1 MHLKLWKMGI
11 AEKSS
16 SIGIKPANALK
27 KGLVTKSTGSWY
39 TVIDDQD
46 IRYDCKIKGNLRIK
60 GIKTTNPLAVG
71 DWVEFQHLFKESNDQ
86 KKNIGMIYRVHER
99 KNYIIR
105 RSQNLSKQ
113 AHIIAAN
120 IDQSF
125 LIVTIN
131 YPVTTTTFIDRFLA
145 SAEAYRIP
153 VVLVFNKIDLYS
165 QEQLDK
171 VEALIRIY
179 HKIGYHCLRV
189 SATENIGIEE
199 LKLIMKDKISVFNG
213 HSGVGKS
220 TIINTIQPGL
230 NLPTREISD
239 YHETGKHTT
248 TFSELFELDFGAY
261 IIDTPG
267 IKAFGMLEM
276 EPWEISHYFPEIFK
290 ISEYCQYNNC
300 SHTHEPGCAV
310 KEAFENGEI
319 AESRFISYLGL
330 LEIDQKYRP
339 AY

>member
-1 MHLKLWKMGI
+1 MGLTLGKLR
-11 AEKSS
+11 
-16 SIGIKPANALK
+16 
-27 KGLVTKSTGSWY
+27 KGLITKSTGSWY
-39 TVIDDQD
+39 VARDEDG
-46 IRYDCKIKGNLRIK
+46 IRYECRIKGNLRIK

-71 DWVEFQHLFKESNDQ
+71 DWVDFEYLEKDSNDQ
-86 KKNIGMIYRVHER
+86 NRNVGLIYRVYDR

-120 IDQSF
+120 IDQAF
-125 LIVTIN
+125 LIVTVN

-153 VVLVFNKIDLYS
+153 VVLLFNKTDRYDAIQVEKMEGLIALY
-165 QEQLDK
+165 
-171 VEALIRIY
+171 
-179 HKIGYHCLRV
+179 
-189 SATENIGIEE
+189 ENIGYKC
-199 LKLIMKDKISVFNG
+199 LKLSAIQETGTDKLKLLMENRISVFNG

-220 TIINTIQPGL
+220 TIINVLQPGL
-230 NLPTREISD
+230 NLKTREISD

-248 TFSELFELDFGAY
+248 TFSELFELDFGGY

-290 ISEYCQYNNC
+290 ISSLCQYNNC

-310 KEAFENGEI
+310 KEAYLNGDI
-319 AESRFISYLGL
+319 AESRFTSYLGL
-330 LEIDQKYRP
+330 LESDQKYRP
-339 AY
+339 AF

>member
-1 MHLKLWKMGI
+1 
-11 AEKSS
+11 
-16 SIGIKPANALK
+16 LK

-39 TVIDDQD
+39 VVKDDAG
-46 IRYDCKIKGNLRIK
+46 ILYECRIKGKLRIK
-60 GIKTTNPLAVG
+60 GMKTTNPLAVG
-71 DWVEFQHLFKESNDQ
+71 DWVDFEHIEKDSRDQ
-86 KKNIGMIYRVHER
+86 NRNIGIIYAVDER

-120 IDQSF
+120 IDQAF

-131 YPVTTTTFIDRFLA
+131 FPVTTTTFIDRFLA

-153 VVLVFNKIDLYS
+153 VVLIFNKTDRYDAQQHGIMKEYIS
-165 QEQLDK
+165 
-171 VEALIRIY
+171 IY
-179 HKIGYHCLRV
+179 EKIGYRCISL
-189 SATENIGIEE
+189 SALQQTGIDD
-199 LKLIMKDKISVFNG
+199 LKSVMKDRISVFNG

-220 TIINTIQPGL
+220 TLINTLQPGL
-230 NLPTREISD
+230 NLKTREISD

-276 EPWEISHYFPEIFK
+276 EPWEISHYFTEIFR
-290 ISEYCQYNNC
+290 ISESCQYNNC

-310 KEAFENGEI
+310 KKAYLSGEI
-319 AESRFISYLGL
+319 AESRFTSYLGL

-339 AY
+339 SF

>member
-1 MHLKLWKMGI
+1 MK
-11 AEKSS
+11 
-16 SIGIKPANALK
+16 
-27 KGLVTKSTGSWY
+27 
-39 TVIDDQD
+39 DDEGN
-46 IRYDCKIKGNLRIK
+46 RYECKIKGNLRIK
-60 GIKTTNPLAVG
+60 GLKTTNPVAVG
-71 DWVEFQHLFKESNDQ
+71 DRVGFEYHEKDSKDQ
-86 KKNIGMIYRVHER
+86 KKLVGMIHTIDER

-120 IDQSF
+120 IDQAF
-125 LIVTIN
+125 LVATIN

-153 VVLVFNKIDLYS
+153 VIILFNKTDRYN
-165 QEQLDK
+165 QEQTDRLHQ
-171 VEALIRIY
+171 LIDTY
-179 HKIGYHCLRV
+179 QSIGYVCIKI
-189 SATENIGIEE
+189 SALLKTGLDE
-199 LKLIMKDKISVFNG
+199 LQERMKDKISVFNG

-220 TIINTIQPGL
+220 TIINIIQPTL
-230 NLPTREISD
+230 NLKTREISD

-248 TFSELFELDFGAY
+248 TYSELFELDFSGY

-276 EPWEISHYFPEIFK
+276 ESWEISHYFPEIFRL
-290 ISEYCQYNNC
+290 SEKCQYNNC

-310 KEAFENGEI
+310 KEAVSTGEI

-330 LEIDQKYRP
+330 LESDQKYRP